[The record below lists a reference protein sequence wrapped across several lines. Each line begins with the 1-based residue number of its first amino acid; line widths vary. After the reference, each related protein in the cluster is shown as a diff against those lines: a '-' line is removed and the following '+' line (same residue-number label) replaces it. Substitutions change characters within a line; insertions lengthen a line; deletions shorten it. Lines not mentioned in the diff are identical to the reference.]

1 MKRTA
6 IFVDHENLRIAAQ
19 NRGVGI
25 DWYSFK
31 EYLASEQEG
40 RYPLE
45 ALCYVAVDPRN
56 EHAKDGEIGRL
67 WEDGWLVRKKTGA
80 PAGIGKYKCNVDV
93 EMAMDIVF
101 FAYDVKPDIVVL
113 VSGDQDFAPVAIKL
127 RERGIRVEV
136 AAFPES
142 ISKVLLDAAS
152 GYINLETWEAETRP
166 GEAPEE
172 ALPDK
177 EPEYDETEDEKPLRG
192 LEAMDRG
199 RSRGKRRS
207 ETGRFRTAGDTFP
220 MWGTT
225 IL

>member
-56 EHAKDGEIGRL
+56 EHAKDGEIDRL

-93 EMAMDIVF
+93 EMAMDMVA
-101 FAYDVKPDIVVL
+101 FAYDVRPDIVVL

-136 AAFPES
+136 AAFPEN

-152 GYINLETWEAETRP
+152 GYINLETWVAETRP
-166 GEAPEE
+166 GDAPEE
-172 ALPDK
+172 ALLEK
-177 EPEYDETEDEKPLRG
+177 EPEYSEHEDEKPIRG
-192 LEAMDRG
+192 LEAMEGDDREENTGVCREIPNSG
-199 RSRGKRRS
+199 RYFSNV
-207 ETGRFRTAGDTFP
+207 GDDD
-220 MWGTT
+220 
-225 IL
+225 L